1 MKEDGD
7 KINKNKI
14 VDRMRK
20 VVQTI
25 LAWPIFLDNEN
36 FEKTMVMHI

>member
-20 VVQTI
+20 VDYI
-25 LAWPIFLDNEN
+25 
-36 FEKTMVMHI
+36 KTRLRSLLRYNIWQNNKRFPD

>member
-20 VVQTI
+20 VDYIKTRLRSLLRYNI
-25 LAWPIFLDNEN
+25 WEN
-36 FEKTMVMHI
+36 N